1 MNIEANQTAETD
13 DNKEL
18 FFGRQESFGLGTLH
32 FFYIILW
39 FKYYF
44 FILQTKFKYLAK
56 TYFIAYSLKIKKHY
70 IHYLLYIYRFIFN

>member
-44 FILQTKFKYLAK
+44 FIL
-56 TYFIAYSLKIKKHY
+56 
-70 IHYLLYIYRFIFN
+70 